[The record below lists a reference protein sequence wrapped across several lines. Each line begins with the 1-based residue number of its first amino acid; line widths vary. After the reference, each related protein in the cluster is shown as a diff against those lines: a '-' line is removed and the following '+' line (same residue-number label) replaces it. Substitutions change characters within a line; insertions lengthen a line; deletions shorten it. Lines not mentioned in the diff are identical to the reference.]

1 MSKMDEV
8 ADLISIAMAATNLE
22 VMMAT
27 LERALQLA
35 DEDLSRADVTM
46 VDAERLFLKAQH
58 NMFKTDFDYY
68 V

>member
-1 MSKMDEV
+1 MSKMDEI

-35 DEDLSRADVTM
+35 DEDLAKADVTM
-46 VDAERLFLKAQH
+46 VDAEKLFLKAQH
-58 NMFKTDFDYY
+58 NMFQSDYDYY

>member
-1 MSKMDEV
+1 MDEV
-8 ADLISIAMAATNLE
+8 ADIISIAMAATNLE

-35 DEDLSRADVTM
+35 DEDLAKADVTM
-46 VDAERLFLKAQH
+46 IDAEKLFLKAQH
-58 NMFKTDFDYY
+58 NMFQSVYDYY